1 MLAALVIFIASTC
14 LLLYAVF
21 FKKKT
26 NNTPIFKVH
35 PNKPLNIELDKLK
48 RKERLKRKFN
58 TNELDDSY
66 DVIVI
71 GSGMGGL
78 TCAGLLARA
87 GEKVL
92 VLEKIKIGGC
102 THTYTKQDFEFDVG
116 VHYVGNVEPG
126 SLNRFLLDNVTDG
139 NLKWADIDQ
148 VFDTCVIGEE
158 KFDLLNSYEGSRS
171 SLKKQFPDE
180 TKAVDEYFDILFKLR
195 RVAAQLAMLKVL
207 PMWLLKLLKF
217 TGLHT
222 YMMGDYIKYSQVSV
236 QQVVDELTTNEKLR
250 AVMAYCFGD
259 YGTIPSQTPFVMHA
273 ILMNHFIRKG
283 GFYPVGGASEIAFQ
297 MIPAIESAGGAVVS
311 KAHVT
316 RILTD
321 ACGRVQGVEVNGK
334 TVVKSKKVVSN
345 AGIFN
350 TFDKLLD
357 EKLVEKLQLKKNF
370 DKVKPATS
378 FMQVFVGL
386 DGTSEELDLP
396 KKQFWVFTSPQL
408 DQEAGNYLRKD
419 KLEAVNEEIPLLFV
433 SFPSAKDATFDARH
447 PGKSTC
453 AIVTFSNIDWFEE
466 WRGLPNRK
474 KGAEYDELKNSF
486 GEQAWSQVLKLMPH
500 LKDKVAYFEVGSPL
514 THSHYITSP
523 NGEIYGI
530 DHDMGRFSYD
540 QAMKLRPETPVEG
553 LYLTGQDIFTCG
565 FIGACFGGLLT
576 AGTML
581 NRNLLSEMT
590 GKMPEYRK
598 QLKKSKDQ

>member
-590 GKMPEYRK
+590 GKMSEYRR
-598 QLKKSKDQ
+598 QLRSKDQ